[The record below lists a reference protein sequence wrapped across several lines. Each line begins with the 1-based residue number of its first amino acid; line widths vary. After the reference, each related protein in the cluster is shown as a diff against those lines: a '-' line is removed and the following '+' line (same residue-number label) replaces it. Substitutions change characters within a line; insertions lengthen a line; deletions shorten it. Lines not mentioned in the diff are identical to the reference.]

1 MHAYQ
6 KCWRVVARTCLLAC
20 LPGFMAAHGL
30 HAHAEDFKVGFVN
43 VAIVLDQAPQAAQA
57 RARIEREFA
66 PRDREILAQQQEIR
80 ALEDKLVKNA
90 AVLSTSERERQEAE
104 LRQRKR
110 ELRRSEEEFR
120 EDLNLRRSQE
130 LSALQRMVT
139 EVIQDMARGE
149 SYDLIITDGV
159 VFAGDRVN
167 ITKRVIERLKSEFNE
182 SGG

>member
-1 MHAYQ
+1 MRANFN
-6 KCWRVVARTCLLAC
+6 CWRVVVGAGLL
-20 LPGFMAAHGL
+20 GL
-30 HAHAEDFKVGFVN
+30 ALAGSGQAHAADVKVGFVN
-43 VAIVLDQAPQAAQA
+43 VAIVLDQAPQAAHA

-66 PRDREILAQQQEIR
+66 PRDREILAQQQQIR
-80 ALEDKLVKNA
+80 TLEDKLVKNA

-104 LRQRKR
+104 LRQLKR
-110 ELRRSEEEFR
+110 ELRRSQEEFR

-149 SYDLIITDGV
+149 KYDLIVTDGV

-167 ITKRVIERLKSEFNE
+167 ITKRVIERLKSDFKD
-182 SGG
+182 SGN

>member
-1 MHAYQ
+1 MHALHQ
-6 KCWRVVARTCLLAC
+6 RWRAAVRVGLLGLMLGHGVVA
-20 LPGFMAAHGL
+20 AA
-30 HAHAEDFKVGFVN
+30 ADFKVGFVN

-66 PRDREILAQQQEIR
+66 PRDREILAQQQQIR
-80 ALEDKLVKNA
+80 GLEDKLVKNV
-90 AVLSTSERERQEAE
+90 AVLSNTERERQEAE

-110 ELRRSEEEFR
+110 ELRRSQEEFR

-139 EVIQDMARGE
+139 EVIQAMARSE
-149 SYDLIITDGV
+149 EYDLIITDGV

-167 ITKRVIERLKSEFNE
+167 ITTRVIERLKSVFNE
-182 SGG
+182 SDG

>member
-1 MHAYQ
+1 MHANH
-6 KCWRVVARTCLLAC
+6 KWRRAGARACLLG
-20 LPGFMAAHGL
+20 LILVHGL
-30 HAHAEDFKVGFVN
+30 QAHAEDFKVGFVN

-66 PRDREILAQQQEIR
+66 PRDREILSQQQQVR
-80 ALEDKLVKNA
+80 ALEDNLVKNA
-90 AVLSTSERERQEAE
+90 AVLSASERERQEAE
-104 LRQRKR
+104 LRQLKR
-110 ELRRSEEEFR
+110 DLRRSQEEFR

-149 SYDLIITDGV
+149 NYDLIMTDGV
-159 VFAGDRVN
+159 VFAGDKVN
-167 ITKRVIERLKSEFNE
+167 ITKRVIERLQSDFKE

>member
-1 MHAYQ
+1 MHPYS
-6 KCWRVVARTCLLAC
+6 KFRRVVARVGLL
-20 LPGFMAAHGL
+20 GL
-30 HAHAEDFKVGFVN
+30 MFAYGLQAYASDFKVGFVN

-66 PRDREILAQQQEIR
+66 PRDREILSQQQQIR

-90 AVLSTSERERQEAE
+90 AVLSASERERQEAE
-104 LRQRKR
+104 LRQLKR
-110 ELRRSEEEFR
+110 ELRRSQEEFR

-149 SYDLIITDGV
+149 EYDLIMTDGV
-159 VFAGDRVN
+159 VFAGDKVN
-167 ITKRVIERLKSEFNE
+167 ITKRVIERMKSDFKE
-182 SGG
+182 SDG

>member
-1 MHAYQ
+1 MHTYS
-6 KCWRVVARTCLLAC
+6 KFRRVVARVGLLGLVFAC
-20 LPGFMAAHGL
+20 GLQAYAA
-30 HAHAEDFKVGFVN
+30 DFKVGFVN

-66 PRDREILAQQQEIR
+66 PRDREILSQQQQIR

-90 AVLSTSERERQEAE
+90 AVLSASERERQEAE
-104 LRQRKR
+104 LRQLKR
-110 ELRRSEEEFR
+110 ELRRSQEEFR

-149 SYDLIITDGV
+149 EYDLIMTDGV
-159 VFAGDRVN
+159 VFAGDKVN
-167 ITKRVIERLKSEFNE
+167 ITKRVIERMKSDFKE
-182 SGG
+182 SDG

>member
-1 MHAYQ
+1 MRANSNR
-6 KCWRVVARTCLLAC
+6 WRVVVSSGLL
-20 LPGFMAAHGL
+20 GL
-30 HAHAEDFKVGFVN
+30 TLAGSGQAHAADVKVGFVN
-43 VAIVLDQAPQAAQA
+43 VAIVLDQAPQAADA

-66 PRDREILAQQQEIR
+66 PRDREILSQQQRIR
-80 ALEDKLVKNA
+80 TLEDNLVKNA
-90 AVLSTSERERQEAE
+90 AVLSASERERQEAE

-110 ELRRSEEEFR
+110 ELRRSQEEFR

-149 SYDLIITDGV
+149 NYDLIVTDGV

-167 ITKRVIERLKSEFNE
+167 ITKRVIERLKSDFKE

>member
-1 MHAYQ
+1 MSANRRY
-6 KCWRVVARTCLLAC
+6 RRLVRGCLLA
-20 LPGFMAAHGL
+20 LVL
-30 HAHAEDFKVGFVN
+30 AHAPGAHAQDFKVGFVN

-66 PRDREILAQQQEIR
+66 PRDREILEQQQELR
-80 ALEDKLVKNA
+80 TLEEKLVRDV
-90 AVLSTSERERQEAE
+90 AVLSAGERERQEAE
-104 LRQRKR
+104 IRQLKR

-149 SYDLIITDGV
+149 GYDLIITDGV
-159 VFAGDRVN
+159 VFAGDKVN
-167 ITKRVIERLKSEFNE
+167 ITRRVIERLKADFEE
-182 SGG
+182 SDG

>member
-1 MHAYQ
+1 MHALHQ
-6 KCWRVVARTCLLAC
+6 CWRAAARVGLLGLMLGHGVVA
-20 LPGFMAAHGL
+20 AA
-30 HAHAEDFKVGFVN
+30 ADFKVGFVN

-66 PRDREILAQQQEIR
+66 PRDREILAQQQQIR
-80 ALEDKLVKNA
+80 TLEDKLVKNV

-104 LRQRKR
+104 LRQLKR
-110 ELRRSEEEFR
+110 ELRRSQEEFR

-139 EVIQDMARGE
+139 EVIQAMARSE
-149 SYDLIITDGV
+149 EYDLIITDGV

-167 ITKRVIERLKSEFNE
+167 ITTRVIERLKSEFDE
-182 SGG
+182 SDG

>member
-1 MHAYQ
+1 MHPYS
-6 KCWRVVARTCLLAC
+6 KFRRVVARVGLLGLVFAC
-20 LPGFMAAHGL
+20 GLQAYAA
-30 HAHAEDFKVGFVN
+30 DFKVGFVN

-66 PRDREILAQQQEIR
+66 PRDREILSQQQQIR

-90 AVLSTSERERQEAE
+90 AVLSASERERQEAE
-104 LRQRKR
+104 LRQLKR
-110 ELRRSEEEFR
+110 ELRRSQEEFR

-149 SYDLIITDGV
+149 EYDLIMTDGV
-159 VFAGDRVN
+159 VFAGDKVN
-167 ITKRVIERLKSEFNE
+167 ITKRVIERMKSDFKE
-182 SGG
+182 SDG